1 MPPSF
6 PRIAALDGVRGLA
19 ILLVLLWHYVVG
31 RLPNELAALRWL
43 GGLAWSGVDL
53 FFVLSGFL
61 LGSILLA
68 QPRTPT
74 TLRNFYTRR
83 VFRLLPLYAL
93 WLALF
98 FVLRDVLT
106 DRLTPGAYT
115 WLFRGAVP
123 DWSYLTLTQNM
134 TMAVSGFGTNWLGAT
149 WSLAVEAQFCLVL
162 PLLIYVCPPR
172 RLPLVLVGL
181 VALAPLLRYLS
192 VAALSLPLGDYML
205 LPCRMDA
212 LVLGV
217 LCAWALQNSAARTWL
232 ERHTRLLRAALVGF
246 ALGGVVLLETGVAE
260 PLSSAFG
267 YLWIAGGYSCLLLLV
282 VMGGFAR
289 VFTLRPLRQLGGVA
303 YGVYLF
309 HQGISGLVHGVLL
322 GRPPTLEDLPGVA
335 LTGIALVITLLAAHL
350 SWRVFEQPLIR
361 WGRRFAA
368 PQAAEATGLLPT
380 R

>member
-1 MPPSF
+1 MPTSF
-6 PRIAALDGVRGLA
+6 PRVAALDGVRGLA

-31 RLPNELAALRWL
+31 RLPDELAALRWL

-98 FVLRDVLT
+98 FILREGLT

-115 WLFRGAVP
+115 WLFTGNIP
-123 DWSYLTLTQNM
+123 DWSYLTLTQNI

-162 PLLIYVCPPR
+162 PLLLYACPPR
-172 RLPLVLVGL
+172 QLPKVLVGL

-192 VAALSLPLGDYML
+192 VASLSLPLGDYML
-205 LPCRMDA
+205 LLCRMDA
-212 LVLGV
+212 LLLGV
-217 LCAWALQNSAARTWL
+217 LCAWALQTPATRTWL
-232 ERHTRLLRAALVGF
+232 EANQRLLRAALVGF

-260 PLSSAFG
+260 PLFSAFG
-267 YLWIAGGYSCLLLLV
+267 YLWIAGGYSCFLLLV
-282 VMGGFAR
+282 VMGSFER
-289 VFTLRPLRQLGGVA
+289 LFTLRPLRQLGMIA

-335 LTGIALVITLLAAHL
+335 LTGISLMLTLLAAHL
-350 SWRVFEQPLIR
+350 SWRMFEHPLIR

-368 PQAAEATGLLPT
+368 PQGAEATALLPT